1 MTEIKKTVR
10 IPENCYEFLEAR
22 DRKRFPTAGAYAAY
36 LMEKA
41 YETLQETP
49 TKGKEQQVLTEM
61 LKMLQS
67 GQEEIRKEL
76 QAVRCLLENRTT
88 SENEE
93 LYRLLDPSRE

>member
-1 MTEIKKTVR
+1 
-10 IPENCYEFLEAR
+10 
-22 DRKRFPTAGAYAAY
+22 
-36 LMEKA
+36 MEKA